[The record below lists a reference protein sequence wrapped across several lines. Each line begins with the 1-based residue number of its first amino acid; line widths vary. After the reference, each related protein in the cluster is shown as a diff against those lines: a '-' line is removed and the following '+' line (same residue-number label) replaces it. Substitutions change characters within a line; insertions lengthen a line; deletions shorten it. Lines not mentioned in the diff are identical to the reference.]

1 MKHLP
6 FLLSVVYKYFIAAQI
21 AGSIS
26 PFDICF
32 AFNSVKIIY

>member
-6 FLLSVVYKYFIAAQI
+6 FLLSVVYKYFIAPQ
-21 AGSIS
+21 IS